1 MQLGFWRKKSHSYM
15 KYKKIYPRKIITIFS
30 NLLPQ
35 QILQSFYFSLAFIND
50 FVGSNEVAT
59 KDQPLIKKI
68 KDFVFA
74 TFALPLALD
83 VSILFWS
90 LYAMDRRSV
99 FPDELDSFFPSWLN
113 HILHTNIAIFV
124 IIELIVLHRNYPA
137 RKESL
142 TAIALFMSC
151 YLIWLHITRYYAG
164 KWTYPILD
172 TLDVPGKILFMA
184 FISAFLFSMYFL
196 GEFLNRKVWNASRIE
211 KCTSENNETFTR
223 KI

>member
-1 MQLGFWRKKSHSYM
+1 M
-15 KYKKIYPRKIITIFS
+15 
-30 NLLPQ
+30 
-35 QILQSFYFSLAFIND
+35 LAFIND
-50 FVGSNEVAT
+50 FVGSNKVAI

-74 TFALPLALD
+74 TFVLPLALN

-113 HILHTNIAIFV
+113 HVLHTNIAIFAIV
-124 IIELIVLHRNYPA
+124 ELIVLHRKYPP

-142 TAIALFMSC
+142 TALIFFISC
-151 YLIWLHITRYYAG
+151 YLAWLNIIRYFAG

-172 TLDVPGKILFMA
+172 TLSVPGKILFMT
-184 FISAFLFSMYFL
+184 FISAFTFLMYFF
-196 GEFLNRKVWNASRIE
+196 GEFLNRKVWNANRVE
-211 KCTSENNETFTR
+211 ACTRENNETFTY